1 MLRRMRILTALVLL
15 MLLGGCADQSEDEGP
30 VQVDSFARSCEPLT
44 GAAARQ
50 AVRQKGEFRL
60 SRIAYATQVPSIDVK
75 NFNIVSVEFAAKGRP
90 HQTGVWAIGVGS
102 TKGVGFALNEVAR
115 HASSWPTS
123 SADPDKA
130 QLFTAHSIYDAERCS
145 DG

>member
-1 MLRRMRILTALVLL
+1 MLVC
-15 MLLGGCADQSEDEGP
+15 GCTGQSQDEGP
-30 VQVDSFARSCEPLT
+30 IQAESIARACEPLT

-50 AVRQKGEFRL
+50 AVRPKGEFRL
-60 SRIAYATQVPSIDVK
+60 SRFAYATQVPSIDVK
-75 NFNIVSVEFAAKGRP
+75 NFNIVSVEFAPTEGP
-90 HQTGVWAIGVGS
+90 HKVGVWAIGVGS
-102 TKGVGFALNEVAR
+102 TKGVGFSLNEIAR

-123 SADPDKA
+123 SADPDQA